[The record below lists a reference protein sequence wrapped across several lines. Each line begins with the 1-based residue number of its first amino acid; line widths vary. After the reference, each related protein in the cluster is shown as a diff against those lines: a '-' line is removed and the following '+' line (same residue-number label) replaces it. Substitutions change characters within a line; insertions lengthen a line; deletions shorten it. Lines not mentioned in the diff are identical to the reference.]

1 MNIFF
6 KDKSFTRS
14 LRAAFIFF
22 AVGLVGCASNPQQQN
37 ELTDTTVENIDPLEG
52 FNRKMFAF
60 NDTVDTWFLKPVAK
74 GYRWVAPAPVEVGV
88 SNFFDNLGEV
98 SNIVND
104 ALQWKWKQA
113 SNDTGR
119 LLLNTTVGLLGTID
133 VARHVGLE
141 KSDGEDFGQTLGVW
155 GVDAGPYLVLPLM
168 GPATLRDGLARPV
181 DYYTD
186 PINYIEDDAHRYG
199 LTALELVQL
208 RAKLLDVEELAG
220 GGGDKYIFMRDAY
233 LQRREHLVND
243 GAVEDDFGGDFGG
256 DGY

>member
-1 MNIFF
+1 MTNYIM
-6 KDKSFTRS
+6 DKLPRRCVRVFCV
-14 LRAAFIFF
+14 LLAF
-22 AVGLVGCASNPQQQN
+22 GLVGCASTPKQQH
-37 ELTDTTVENIDPLEG
+37 DMTTVPATQTDPYEG

-60 NDTVDTWFLKPVAK
+60 NDTIDTWFLKPVAK

-113 SNDTGR
+113 GNDTGR
-119 LLLNTTVGLLGTID
+119 FVLNSTVGLLGTID
-133 VARHVGLE
+133 VARHTGLE
-141 KSDGEDFGQTLGVW
+141 KSDGEDFGQTLAVW
-155 GVDAGPYLVLPLM
+155 GMDAGPYLVLPLM
-168 GPATLRDGLARPV
+168 GPTTLRDGLAMPV

-186 PINYIEDDAHRYG
+186 PIKYIEDDAHRYG
-199 LTALELVQL
+199 LSALELVQL
-208 RAKLLDVEELAG
+208 RAKLLDVEGLA
-220 GGGDKYIFMRDAY
+220 GGDKYIFMRDAY

-243 GAVEDDFGGDFGG
+243 GVVEDDFGGDFGD

>member
-1 MNIFF
+1 MFF
-6 KDKSFTRS
+6 MDKYFTRC
-14 LRAAFIFF
+14 LRGALILF
-22 AVGLVGCASNPQQQN
+22 AVGLVGCASTPQQQN
-37 ELTDTTVENIDPLEG
+37 EFTDTTVKNVDPLEG
-52 FNRKMFAF
+52 FNRKIFAF

-74 GYRWVAPAPVEVGV
+74 GYRWAAPAPVEVGV

-113 SNDTGR
+113 GNDTGR

-133 VARHVGLE
+133 VARHAGLE
-141 KSDGEDFGQTLGVW
+141 KSDGEDFGQTLAVW
-155 GVDAGPYLVLPLM
+155 GVNAGPYLVLPLM
-168 GPATLRDGLARPV
+168 GPTTLRDGLAMPA

-199 LTALELVQL
+199 LKALELVQL
-208 RAKLLDVEELAG
+208 RAKLLDVEDLAG

-243 GAVEDDFGGDFGG
+243 GAVEDDFGGDFGE